1 MPRRMI
7 TDRADAEACLSAFAN
22 SGMDLRSW
30 TLAHGVDGR
39 SLRAWQRRL
48 AEPQSQAAEKAS
60 IRMVELVT
68 GSGAAIGSVVVRVG
82 RCEFY
87 SQYAINRMRAA
98 CRSQKTCARR

>member
-1 MPRRMI
+1 MI
-7 TDRADAEACLSAFAN
+7 TDRADAEACLVAFAN

-30 TLAHGVDGR
+30 ALAHGVDGR

-68 GSGAAIGSVVVRVG
+68 GSEAATGAVVVRVG
-82 RCEFY
+82 RCEIELRPGFDDE
-87 SQYAINRMRAA
+87 
-98 CRSQKTCARR
+98 TLRRILRVAQEC